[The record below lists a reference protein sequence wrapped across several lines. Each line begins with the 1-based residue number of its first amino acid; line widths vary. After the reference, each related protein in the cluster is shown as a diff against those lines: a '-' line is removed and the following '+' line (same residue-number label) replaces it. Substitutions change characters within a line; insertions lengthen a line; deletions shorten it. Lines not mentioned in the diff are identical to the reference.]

1 MINLVA
7 LCEEGSHP
15 QSLLSF
21 NLYPE
26 SSQTMREEYDAEEEG
41 TLIKIIQDH
50 RLRDAPHGR
59 DLGEGGAWSSGPLL
73 SCRGRC

>member
-21 NLYPE
+21 SLYPE
-26 SSQTMREEYDAEEEG
+26 SSQAMREEYDAEEEG
-41 TLIKIIQDH
+41 TLIKIIQAH
-50 RLRDAPHGR
+50 RLRDVQNPVA
-59 DLGEGGAWSSGPLL
+59 GAWVKEGPGVLVL
-73 SCRGRC
+73 P